1 MATRV
6 VYPPLPP
13 GSPHSEIVRHYIRFR
28 RIKLHEELDWFAS
41 RPSFQDML
49 DEAVHA
55 RDKWGKRLSHQRR
68 LLKHVI
74 PTAYAL
80 LKAKSGR
87 LQRAGDF
94 DDLFGVIDGT
104 LGPIPNSGDLYAYD
118 IALRIGA
125 YLMLYPT
132 RVYLQTGAMT
142 GARKISRTYRAR
154 SVPLALFPAGYHCL
168 APFEME
174 NLLCCN
180 KRDLHP

>member
-1 MATRV
+1 
-6 VYPPLPP
+6 
-13 GSPHSEIVRHYIRFR
+13 
-28 RIKLHEELDWFAS
+28 
-41 RPSFQDML
+41 ML

-80 LKAKSGR
+80 FKAKSGR
-87 LQRAGDF
+87 LQLVCDF
-94 DDLFGVIDGT
+94 DDLFGLIDGT
-104 LGPIPNSGDLYAYD
+104 PGKVLHSGDLYAYD
-118 IALRIGA
+118 TALRIGA
-125 YLMLYPT
+125 YLRLYPT
-132 RVYLQTGAMT
+132 PVYLQTGAMT
-142 GARKISRTYRAR
+142 GARKISRTDRAR
-154 SVPLALFPAGYHCL
+154 TILLALFPVDYHCL